1 MKRFLITT
9 ITVLILT
16 ISYSQSKE
24 HLNILD
30 QFIIS
35 HNDGSDEA
43 IKEFIKNTYLPEIYE
58 NINLKDH
65 VAFYKQIISEFGDLN
80 RQIYYLVEETPYKLI
95 VHLIKKDENMNNL
108 VIDPEDILQVEIDLS
123 PSNTNYM
130 ERGLGLGSLLCE
142 QKRD

>member
-65 VAFYKQIISEFGDLN
+65 VAFYKQIIREFGDLN

>member
-1 MKRFLITT
+1 M
-9 ITVLILT
+9 
-16 ISYSQSKE
+16 
-24 HLNILD
+24 
-30 QFIIS
+30 
-35 HNDGSDEA
+35 
-43 IKEFIKNTYLPEIYE
+43 
-58 NINLKDH
+58 KDH

-80 RQIYYLVEETPYKLI
+80 RQIYYLVEETPHKLI
-95 VHLIKKDENMNNL
+95 VHLIKKDENINNL